1 MHTSI
6 AFATDP
12 ELMKRLGN
20 ALRQMRKSREL
31 RVADVAERTQLN
43 PSTVVRAEAGQNPTL
58 LTLVRLLRCYGA
70 LGMLEPVMAP
80 PPQSPIKAVRS
91 RRRTTGG

>member
-1 MHTSI
+1 M
-6 AFATDP
+6 
-12 ELMKRLGN
+12 ERLGQ
-20 ALRQMRKSREL
+20 ALRHMRRSRGL
-31 RVADVAERTQLN
+31 RVADVAERTELN

-70 LGMLEPVMAP
+70 LGTLEHVMAP
-80 PPQSPIKAVRS
+80 PPPSPIEAARS